1 MSAHIVD
8 KVIADLPPTHVNTKH
23 VNTKI
28 DTVGLIFNAYKKVYG
43 SLIGGIKETQKMLDF
58 SLKHKIYPKTE
69 IIAANQ
75 INEAYENLITGWAKF
90 RYVIDMK
97 TL

>member
-8 KVIADLPPTHVNTKH
+8 KVIANLPPTHVNTK
-23 VNTKI
+23 I
-28 DTVGLIFNAYKKVYG
+28 GTVGLIFNAHKKVYG

-69 IIAANQ
+69 IITANQ
-75 INEAYENLITGWAKF
+75 INEAYENLTTGWAKF

>member
-8 KVIADLPPTHVNTKH
+8 KVIANLPPTHVNTK
-23 VNTKI
+23 I
-28 DTVGLIFNAYKKVYG
+28 GTVGLIFNAHKKVYG

-69 IIAANQ
+69 IITANQ
-75 INEAYENLITGWAKF
+75 INEAYENLTTGWAKF
-90 RYVIDMK
+90 RYVIDIK